1 MLKKSL
7 YLLPFLLP
15 NLLLAQTAEE
25 YLEQAQTAESPA
37 AAQALYQQ
45 AAQKFKAQGQADQY
59 LQAQAEWIKGQ
70 MNELGYPNSRKLLEN
85 AIQEGQEMLGMQ
97 GQGMALLHKYL
108 GYTYYYENN
117 LIDATPALET
127 ALALREK
134 ANPNDPELFRDYF
147 NLGVVYNSF
156 GAYQRANKKLAKSL
170 VLAKQNKAE
179 ETVIY
184 RIQIELANNLG
195 LQFRY
200 KEGLQLL
207 HIIEAQLQ
215 ALENTTTN
223 QYLKAFFYS
232 TKANTTY
239 RLATTHNELQQALT
253 EDRKALQFH
262 LKNNDANNI
271 LYSKLSLAQ
280 RYQELHTDKPNEKYL
295 TKITELIDGIN
306 KNDLNIGQQSI
317 YLKSIL
323 YLKSYGKPFPLTE
336 NELAL
341 SISYLTS
348 SANLSAVDKSGL
360 LVSTAD
366 LAASQKDWIK
376 VQQTLDKA
384 AHRLLKEGTEVKQ
397 PISNNWIDQLTDLNQ
412 FSNVIA
418 RKIRFYQ
425 EQYAQEKDK
434 TVLLKSLDLIEV
446 YDAVVDKIRKQIDEY
461 GGQMAWST
469 SLVVDY
475 SYALNAC
482 YILGQEDPQHLEK
495 AFYYSERAKSFLL
508 LQSFQAAKARE
519 EAGLPQQLL
528 EKEEGFRQKITTLKQ
543 DIFQYKQAGRGKE
556 QAAQNLEKELLAQET
571 AFSNFQKELQE
582 DYPAYYQM
590 QYELPI
596 RDLKSCQAA
605 LAQNQGLLEFFV
617 GEEYTYS
624 FGIQKDQIQLKRH
637 KISRNGLG
645 KRIKSYRNSIYGHY
659 LGLGKK
665 TEESYKADAKA
676 FYEQGLA
683 FYQDLIAPLGELPER
698 LIIVPAGALAT
709 LPFEPMITAE
719 VDQPTNYQTHPYL
732 VQKHA
737 ISYNYSA
744 TLWQEMKERKGP
756 KASKELLA
764 FAPEFGQGAASF
776 VRGRRF
782 ALSPLTYNKREV
794 ERVREI
800 WGEGDIFMG
809 QEATEDKFKALGE
822 DYKII
827 HFATHGM
834 ANDQDPDFSLLAFT
848 EIADSIENEFLY
860 VSDIY
865 NMQLK
870 ADLVV
875 LSACE
880 TALGELNEGEGS
892 ISLARSFS
900 YAGAK
905 SIFTT
910 LWSVNDQ
917 ATSAL
922 VENFYYNLKQGM
934 PKDQALQKAKTMF
947 LAAGNHETSH
957 PFLWSPY
964 ILIGDSQPISSPSSF
979 WAYGLGAAGILLL
992 GGGFLW
998 IKRRRKQEA

>member
-25 YLEQAQTAESPA
+25 YFEQAQTAETPA
-37 AAQALYQQ
+37 AARTLYQQ
-45 AAQKFKAQGQADQY
+45 AAQKFKAQGQTDQY
-59 LQAQAEWIKGQ
+59 LQAQAEWISSQ
-70 MNELGYPNSRKLLEN
+70 MDDLGYDNSRKLLEI
-85 AIQEGQEMLGMQ
+85 AIKEGQNLVGMQ

-108 GYTYYYENN
+108 GYTYYFTDN
-117 LIDATPALET
+117 LIDASTALET

-134 ANPNDPELFRDYF
+134 TNPNDPELYRDYF
-147 NLGVVYNSF
+147 NLGTVYNST
-156 GAYQRANKKLAKSL
+156 GANQRANKKLEKSL
-170 VLAKQNKAE
+170 ALAQQSQAAKHI
-179 ETVIY
+179 IY
-184 RIQIELANNLG
+184 RIQIELANNTSHL
-195 LQFRY
+195 LQY
-200 KEGLQLL
+200 KRGLQLL
-207 HIIEAQLQ
+207 SDIEPQLETLEITPKNQELKGFFYQSKAKLLDATAVTSYELTQ
-215 ALENTTTN
+215 ALRAE
-223 QYLKAFFYS
+223 K
-232 TKANTTY
+232 
-239 RLATTHNELQQALT
+239 
-253 EDRKALQFH
+253 KALQFYQACQDQTNSLH
-262 LKNNDANNI
+262 TKLYIVERYQNI
-271 LYSKLSLAQ
+271 YTLNKDKKLLAKCIQLINEINREELSNIQLLNYFRSAVFISCNSQNSPFQAAQLEQDIIKLMESPQFTELDKSNLLISLA
-280 RYQELHTDKPNEKYL
+280 N
-295 TKITELIDGIN
+295 
-306 KNDLNIGQQSI
+306 
-317 YLKSIL
+317 
-323 YLKSYGKPFPLTE
+323 
-336 NELAL
+336 
-341 SISYLTS
+341 
-348 SANLSAVDKSGL
+348 
-360 LVSTAD
+360 
-366 LAASQKDWIK
+366 LAAAQKNWRK
-376 VQQTLDKA
+376 AEQNLDKA
-384 AHRLLKEGTEVKQ
+384 AHTLLKEKAQVK
-397 PISNNWIDQLTDLNQ
+397 PNISKSWLSETLHLNQ
-412 FSNVIA
+412 LSAIIA
-418 RKIRFYQ
+418 RKIHFYQ
-425 EQYAQEKDK
+425 EQYSQEKDK
-434 TVLLKSLDLIEV
+434 ALLLKSLALMEV
-446 YDAVVDKIRKQIDEY
+446 YDAAIDKIRKDINES
-461 GGQMAWST
+461 GGQMAWS
-469 SLVVDY
+469 SFLVVDY

-482 YILGQEDPQHLEK
+482 YILGQEDPQYLEK

-508 LQSFQAAKARE
+508 LQSFQAAKARQ

-528 EKEEGFRQKITTLKQ
+528 EKEEGFRQTITTLKQ
-543 DIFQYKQAGRGKE
+543 DIFQYKQAGRSKE
-556 QAAQNLEKELLAQET
+556 QAAQKLEKELLAQES
-571 AFSNFQKELQE
+571 AFRNFQKELQK

-624 FGIQKDQIQLKRH
+624 FGIKKDQIQLKRH
-637 KISRNGLG
+637 KISREGLR

-665 TEESYKADAKA
+665 TEESYKQDAEDFCA
-676 FYEQGLA
+676 QGFS

-709 LPFEPMITAE
+709 LPFEPMITAK

-794 ERVREI
+794 ERVRDI
-800 WGEGDIFMG
+800 WGQGDIFMG

-934 PKDQALQKAKTMF
+934 PKDKALQKAKTMF

-964 ILIGDSQPISSPSSF
+964 ILIGDSQPIKSPSSI
-979 WAYGLGAAGILLL
+979 WGYGLGAAAVLLL

-998 IKRRRKQEA
+998 FRRRKKQEA

>member
-7 YLLPFLLP
+7 YLLHFLLP
-15 NLLLAQTAEE
+15 HLLLAQTAEE
-25 YLEQAQTAESPA
+25 YLEQAQSAESPA

-45 AAQKFKAQGQADQY
+45 AAQKFKGQGQADQY

-70 MNELGYPNSRKLLEN
+70 MNDLGYPNSRKLLEN
-85 AIQEGQEMLGMQ
+85 AIKEGQEMMGMQ

-108 GYTYYYENN
+108 GYTYYYEDN

-134 ANPNDPELFRDYF
+134 ANPNDPELFRDFF
-147 NLGVVYNSF
+147 NLGVVYNSIN
-156 GAYQRANKKLAKSL
+156 AYQRANKKLAKSL
-170 VLAKQNKAE
+170 ALAKQNKAE

-184 RIQIELANNLG
+184 RIQIELANNLT
-195 LQFRY
+195 LSLRY
-200 KEGLQLL
+200 KESLQLL
-207 HIIEAQLQ
+207 NAIEPKLKNLDQKASNQRLQ
-215 ALENTTTN
+215 
-223 QYLKAFFYS
+223 AFFY
-232 TKANTTY
+232 TKKANAIYEQATNYKGMLQAALTEKKALAFYETGQDEANSIISKLKVMEFY
-239 RLATTHNELQQALT
+239 RLAYVDKPDKTYIK
-253 EDRKALQFH
+253 KALKFF
-262 LKNNDANNI
+262 KEIDK
-271 LYSKLSLAQ
+271 SSLTP
-280 RYQELHTDKPNEKYL
+280 YQYYKYL
-295 TKITELIDGIN
+295 NIAAFFSSHNQNAAFSSQKIEQEINQLIESPQLTN
-306 KNDLNIGQQSI
+306 FSKKNL
-317 YLKSIL
+317 
-323 YLKSYGKPFPLTE
+323 FTT
-336 NELAL
+336 LA
-341 SISYLTS
+341 
-348 SANLSAVDKSGL
+348 K
-360 LVSTAD
+360 
-366 LAASQKDWIK
+366 LAAHQKNWEK
-376 VQQTLDKA
+376 TQQLLDKA
-384 AHRLLKEGTEVKQ
+384 GRMLLKEDAEVEEN
-397 PISNNWIDQLTDLNQ
+397 ISKSWVNQVSRLDLL
-412 FSNVIA
+412 SSVVA
-418 RKIRFYQ
+418 RKIGFYQ

-434 TVLLKSLDLIEV
+434 ALLLKSLALMEV
-446 YDAVVDKIRKQIDEY
+446 YDAVVDEIRKQINES
-461 GGQMAWST
+461 GGQMSWST
-469 SLVVDY
+469 FLVADY
-475 SYALNAC
+475 KYALNAC
-482 YILGQEDPQHLEK
+482 YILGQEDPKYLEK

-508 LQSFQAAKARE
+508 LQSFQAAKARQ

-543 DIFQYKQAGRGKE
+543 DIFQYKQARRGKE

-596 RDLKSCQAA
+596 CDLKSCQAA

-709 LPFEPMITAE
+709 LPFEPMVTAE

-756 KASKELLA
+756 KAKKELLA

-964 ILIGDSQPISSPSSF
+964 ILIGDSQPMNSPSSL
-979 WAYGLGAAGILLL
+979 WAYGLGAAGVLLL

>member
-15 NLLLAQTAEE
+15 HLLLAQTAEE

-45 AAQKFKAQGQADQY
+45 AAQKFKAQGQANQY

-70 MNELGYPNSRKLLEN
+70 MNDLGYPNSRKLLEN
-85 AIQEGQEMLGMQ
+85 AIKEGQEMLGMQ

-108 GYTYYYENN
+108 GYTYYHEDN
-117 LIDATPALET
+117 LIDATPTLET

-134 ANPNDPELFRDYF
+134 ANPNDPELFRDYY
-147 NLGVVYNSF
+147 NLGVAYSRT
-156 GAYQRANKKLAKSL
+156 ARYQRSNEKLKKSL
-170 VLAKQNKAE
+170 ALAEQQNTAKD
-179 ETVIY
+179 ISF
-184 RIQIELANNLG
+184 RIKVELANTFSQL
-195 LQFRY
+195 LQY
-200 KEGLQLL
+200 KRALQLF
-207 HIIEAQLQ
+207 HSMEPQLNK
-215 ALENTTTN
+215 LENSKAN
-223 QYLKAFFYS
+223 QQLKAYFYL
-232 TKANTTY
+232 TKANSI
-239 RLATTHNELQQALT
+239 QAVAIKIDDFTDALYA
-253 EDRKALQFH
+253 EKKALQFYTA
-262 LKNNDANNI
+262 NQDAPNI
-271 LYSKLSLAQ
+271 LYSTLNLVERHQNIYLYNNDKKQLEKSIQILS
-280 RYQELHTDKPNEKYL
+280 H
-295 TKITELIDGIN
+295 IN
-306 KNDLNIGQQSI
+306 KKELN
-317 YLKSIL
+317 KSQLINYFRSAVLISCYTQNSAFQAKPLEQDIAELMKEAELTAFDKNNLFIL
-323 YLKSYGKPFPLTE
+323 LA
-336 NELAL
+336 ELA
-341 SISYLTS
+341 
-348 SANLSAVDKSGL
+348 
-360 LVSTAD
+360 
-366 LAASQKDWIK
+366 AAQKKWG
-376 VQQTLDKA
+376 QTQEQLNKA
-384 AHRLLKEGTEVKQ
+384 GRALLKEDAEVEEN
-397 PISNNWIDQLTDLNQ
+397 ISKNWVNHVNNLNLL
-412 FSNVIA
+412 SSVVA

-425 EQYAQEKDK
+425 EQYAQKKDK
-434 TVLLKSLDLIEV
+434 ALLVKSLALMEV
-446 YDAVVDKIRKQIDEY
+446 YDAVVDEIRKEVNES

-469 SLVVDY
+469 FLVSDY

-482 YILGQEDPQHLEK
+482 YILGQKEPQYLEK

-508 LQSFQAAKARE
+508 LQSFQAAKARQ

-528 EKEEGFRQKITTLKQ
+528 EKEEGFRQTISALKQ
-543 DIFQYKQAGRGKE
+543 DIFQYKQAGRSKE

-596 RDLKSCQAA
+596 LNLKSCQAA

-624 FGIQKDQIQLKRH
+624 FGIQKDQIELKRH
-637 KISRNGLG
+637 KISRNGLR
-645 KRIKSYRNSIYGHY
+645 KRIRSYRNSIYGHY

-665 TEESYKADAKA
+665 TEESYKEDAKA

-709 LPFEPMITAE
+709 LPFEPMITAK

-756 KASKELLA
+756 KAKKELLA

-800 WGEGDIFMG
+800 WGAGDIFMG

-934 PKDQALQKAKTMF
+934 PKDKALQKAKTMF

-964 ILIGDSQPISSPSSF
+964 ILVGDSQPISSPSSL
-979 WAYGLGAAGILLL
+979 WGYGLGAAGVLLL